1 MLCAYQ
7 YQLSSI
13 VAKVITKFYRFLILF
28 FQMESIKK
36 QLEDWQKTLNMVINS
51 KLTIL
56 NIDPHPID
64 VASQEAM
71 GDYSKPHESSD
82 SDSDFRNSC
91 TDMRYDEY
99 SLSWAQN
106 PYKPYAYNYEDIAE
120 PDRQYCDTQDFGDVR
135 YPAQPML
142 PCERGKSTNMVSI
155 VEETNSQIAVEEIK
169 SECGDDYECRDLVV
183 L

>member
-1 MLCAYQ
+1 MKL
-7 YQLSSI
+7 
-13 VAKVITKFYRFLILF
+13 

-36 QLEDWQKTLNMVINS
+36 LLEDWQKTLNMVVNS

-56 NIDPHPID
+56 NIDAHPMD

-71 GDYSKPHESSD
+71 GDYSKPRESSD

-106 PYKPYAYNYEDIAE
+106 PYKPYAYNYEVTAFLFPSCQIN
-120 PDRQYCDTQDFGDVR
+120 
-135 YPAQPML
+135 
-142 PCERGKSTNMVSI
+142 TNK
-155 VEETNSQIAVEEIK
+155 QIEK
-169 SECGDDYECRDLVV
+169 GV
-183 L
+183 LD